1 MTNPLRRLLLEIP
14 SNFPQFARP
23 LPGTSVAYSTGAM
36 RLLHLTA
43 PVLMFAAAFLNPSP
57 ATAAPSIVV
66 SVPDQTLALVDRGVV
81 TARFPVSTSKFGLGD
96 NPNSYATPLG
106 TMEIASKIG
115 GNAPMGAV
123 FKSRKLTGEI
133 LPPNARGRDPIVTR
147 ILWLRGLEKSNAR
160 AYSRNIY
167 IHGTP
172 VEKFVGR
179 PVSYG
184 CIRMRSRDVARLFGA
199 VNVRTRVAVLNT
211 RLNRAVAQAKM
222 QESAAGIRVAAKQQ
236 TNDSVNRS
244 RLKSGSGKRLSATP
258 AKTRRAI

>member
-1 MTNPLRRLLLEIP
+1 
-14 SNFPQFARP
+14 
-23 LPGTSVAYSTGAM
+23 M
-36 RLLHLTA
+36 RLLHLSVSIL
-43 PVLMFAAAFLNPSP
+43 VLTAAALTLAPSP
-57 ATAAPSIVV
+57 AQAAPAVVV
-66 SVPDQTLALVDRGVV
+66 SVPDQTLAVVDKGVV

-115 GNAPMGAV
+115 GNAPLGAV

-133 LPPNARGRDPIVTR
+133 LPPNAAGRDPIVTR

-172 VEKFVGR
+172 VEKLIGR

-184 CIRMRSRDVARLFGA
+184 CIRMRSRDVAKLYGA
-199 VNVRTRVAVLNT
+199 VNVRTKVAVLNT
-211 RLNRAVAQAKM
+211 RLNRAVAQATLLEK
-222 QESAAGIRVAAKQQ
+222 ADGLRVAAKQQ
-236 TNDSVNRS
+236 SGDAGNRT
-244 RLKSGSGKRLSATP
+244 RLKSGSGKRLSAAP

>member
-1 MTNPLRRLLLEIP
+1 MINPLRRLLHEILSNVYP
-14 SNFPQFARP
+14 SARP
-23 LPGTSVAYSTGAM
+23 FPGTRAAYSTGTM
-36 RLLHLTA
+36 RLLHLTVS
-43 PVLMFAAAFLNPSP
+43 VLVLAAAFLSPSS
-57 ATAAPSIVV
+57 ATAAPSVVV

-133 LPPNARGRDPIVTR
+133 LPPNAAGRDPIVTR

-172 VEKFVGR
+172 VEKLVGR

-199 VNVRTRVAVLNT
+199 VNVRTKVAVLNT
-211 RLNRAVAQAKM
+211 RLKRAVAQATL
-222 QESAAGIRVAAKQQ
+222 QENAGEVRLAAKQQ
-236 TNDSVNRS
+236 SSSGNRQ
-244 RLKSGSGKRLSATP
+244 RLTSSSGKRLSAAS
-258 AKTRRAI
+258 AKTRPAI

>member
-1 MTNPLRRLLLEIP
+1 
-14 SNFPQFARP
+14 
-23 LPGTSVAYSTGAM
+23 M
-36 RLLHLTA
+36 RLLHLSVPA
-43 PVLMFAAAFLNPSP
+43 LVLIAALLTPAP

-66 SVPDQTLALVDRGVV
+66 SVPDQTLAVVDKGVV
-81 TARFPVSTSKFGLGD
+81 TARFRVSTSKFGLGD

-123 FKSRKLTGEI
+123 FKSRKLTGEV
-133 LPPNARGRDPIVTR
+133 LPPNAAGRDPIVTR

-172 VEKFVGR
+172 VEKLIGR

-184 CIRMRSRDVARLFGA
+184 CIRMRSRDVARLYAA

-211 RLNRAVAQAKM
+211 RMNRAVAQATLQFNANDSRMTAKANVR
-222 QESAAGIRVAAKQQ
+222 SHGGVRVAA
-236 TNDSVNRS
+236 N
-244 RLKSGSGKRLSATP
+244 
-258 AKTRRAI
+258 